1 MRVYGYTLKQVA
13 EMVGLSCS
21 TVSEVTKRVAEAKE
35 SKN

>member
-13 EMVGLSCS
+13 EMVGLNYS
-21 TVSEVTKRVAEAKE
+21 TVSGITKRMAEAKE